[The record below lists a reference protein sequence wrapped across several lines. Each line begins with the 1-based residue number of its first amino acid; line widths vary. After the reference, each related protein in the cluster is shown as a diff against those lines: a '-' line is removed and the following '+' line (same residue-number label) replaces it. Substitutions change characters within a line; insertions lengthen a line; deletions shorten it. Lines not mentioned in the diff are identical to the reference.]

1 MKWSSGTGGPWRS
14 TQQHTGQPTW
24 RENVPL
30 TAGAYDFFSLVAEQH
45 GFCPGRRRKAPWR
58 RALWHH
64 DAMAR
69 HGAIAPGRHGGP
81 RRPRAAALGT
91 DVQEW
96 AFNLVAKQH
105 GRLFRSKLELTARWR
120 TTIGQGEPAHTPC
133 TLTGGSRN
141 DHVVKSTP
149 LARTGGCRND
159 HVVKSTSLT

>member
-1 MKWSSGTGGPWRS
+1 MVFRNRRALAEYAAAYRAAHMERERAPDRRS
-14 TQQHTGQPTW
+14 V
-24 RENVPL
+24 RL
-30 TAGAYDFFSLVAEQH
+30 FSLVAEQH

-120 TTIGQGEPAHTPC
+120 TTIGQGEPAHTPRA
-133 TLTGGSRN
+133 LTGGSRN